1 MSCTKNMTFEEC
13 ELEILRNAVDNAEKS
28 EGAKLVS
35 DPEIKQIIQTVEE
48 FIRKRKL
55 VCYGGTAINN
65 LLPESDKFYDL
76 NIELP
81 DYDVYSSNAMK
92 DAKDLADI
100 YVKQGFTEVEAKSG
114 MHHGTYKV
122 YVNYLP
128 VADITQVGDEIFKK
142 ILEKSKSVAGIKYA
156 PINFLR
162 MNMYKELSRPKGD
175 ISRWEKVLKR
185 LVLFNKN
192 YPLKGHE
199 CKPEDLQRA
208 FEETDTIDKADIR
221 NIFYI
226 TRDSFINQGLVFF
239 GSYAG
244 SLYLKKM
251 SKRDRVRMKHVPDF
265 DVLSE
270 NPEISAE
277 ILKERLEEEGYK
289 KISIVKRPGAD
300 EIIAPHLEIRIGDE
314 TIAFIYKP
322 IACHSYNV
330 IKRDNKVIKVATID
344 TMLNLYLAFLYSD
357 REYYDENR
365 IFCMCEYMFKVQ
377 QQNRLSQQGILKR
390 FSVNCYGEPITIHHI
405 LKERQDKFKELRSK
419 RGTKAYDLWF
429 LRYRPADEKQKKSA
443 KKNKQTKKKTTTK
456 KQKRFT
462 RKRLLKMIGL

>member
-1 MSCTKNMTFEEC
+1 M
-13 ELEILRNAVDNAEKS
+13 
-28 EGAKLVS
+28 
-35 DPEIKQIIQTVEE
+35 
-48 FIRKRKL
+48 
-55 VCYGGTAINN
+55 
-65 LLPESDKFYDL
+65 
-76 NIELP
+76 
-81 DYDVYSSNAMK
+81 
-92 DAKDLADI
+92 
-100 YVKQGFTEVEAKSG
+100 
-114 MHHGTYKV
+114 
-122 YVNYLP
+122 YLFP
-128 VADITQVGDEIFKK
+128 SHDQ
-142 ILEKSKSVAGIKYA
+142 
-156 PINFLR
+156 
-162 MNMYKELSRPKGD
+162 KGD

-344 TMLNLYLAFLYSD
+344 TMLNLYLAFLNSG
-357 REYYDENR
+357 
-365 IFCMCEYMFKVQ
+365 
-377 QQNRLSQQGILKR
+377 S
-390 FSVNCYGEPITIHHI
+390 
-405 LKERQDKFKELRSK
+405 
-419 RGTKAYDLWF
+419 
-429 LRYRPADEKQKKSA
+429 
-443 KKNKQTKKKTTTK
+443 
-456 KQKRFT
+456 
-462 RKRLLKMIGL
+462 